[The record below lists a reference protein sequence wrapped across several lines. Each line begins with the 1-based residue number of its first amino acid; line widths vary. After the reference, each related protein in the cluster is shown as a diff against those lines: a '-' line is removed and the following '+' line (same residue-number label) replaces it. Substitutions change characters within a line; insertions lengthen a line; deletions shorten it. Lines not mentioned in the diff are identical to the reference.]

1 LRTDP
6 AAQAITM
13 ATVSTLC
20 RTTVGLGN
28 ARGKG
33 NGTDSVS
40 TVRFTLNYDGPLP
53 SRGNASHKKQIRE
66 ALDPQLRELWT
77 HEPLTNYPEYLRV
90 PEANKISVLLTRGR
104 SRLCT
109 PRLQATSSTR

>member
-66 ALDPQLRELWT
+66 ALDPQLREL
-77 HEPLTNYPEYLRV
+77 
-90 PEANKISVLLTRGR
+90 
-104 SRLCT
+104 
-109 PRLQATSSTR
+109 

>member
-1 LRTDP
+1 MVQRAIGGMILLRRP
-6 AAQAITM
+6 A
-13 ATVSTLC
+13 
-20 RTTVGLGN
+20 VGLGN

-77 HEPLTNYPEYLRV
+77 YPDL
-90 PEANKISVLLTRGR
+90 
-104 SRLCT
+104 
-109 PRLQATSSTR
+109 PRFPTSWSG